1 MFKKLFG
8 SGGNKEKLEQELDV
22 DDLIALERYGEA
34 AERLKE
40 RTKSHPNDLHSH
52 LKLASVYQ
60 AQGQNLKA
68 VDEFV
73 YVADELADDGFYD
86 KGLALLAKAI
96 RMAPGDSS
104 ITERVDRL
112 ENLKRLEHSR
122 SFAIEGL
129 LRQNLQGKEGGTM
142 QGTSVI
148 EAQMLWANLQETTV
162 VQRFAPDQIKRLLS
176 AMEIHRVRPREILE
190 EAGST
195 TEAVYLIV
203 SGQIEALV
211 EKTGGLTQLRSFGAG
226 DFIGES
232 TLFERKPW
240 PTHYRATEACT
251 LMRLDRPGLET
262 ALQGNPDPRAFI
274 DQIRAQHFDRDVRQA
289 VEALQAGA

>member
-1 MFKKLFG
+1 MVFKKLFG

-22 DDLIALERYGEA
+22 DDLIALERYEEA
-34 AERLKE
+34 ADRLKE

-112 ENLKRLEHSR
+112 ENLKRLSTAVPLPSKASCARTCRARTAARCRARASSR
-122 SFAIEGL
+122 RRCCG
-129 LRQNLQGKEGGTM
+129 RTC
-142 QGTSVI
+142 
-148 EAQMLWANLQETTV
+148 
-162 VQRFAPDQIKRLLS
+162 R
-176 AMEIHRVRPREILE
+176 RP
-190 EAGST
+190 
-195 TEAVYLIV
+195 
-203 SGQIEALV
+203 
-211 EKTGGLTQLRSFGAG
+211 
-226 DFIGES
+226 
-232 TLFERKPW
+232 PW
-240 PTHYRATEACT
+240 
-251 LMRLDRPGLET
+251 
-262 ALQGNPDPRAFI
+262 
-274 DQIRAQHFDRDVRQA
+274 
-289 VEALQAGA
+289 